1 MEYDVFIS
9 HASEDKEA
17 FVEPLIAELEGLGL
31 RVWYD
36 RDQIR
41 LGDDFRVK
49 MDEGLRRS
57 RFGVVVLSPSF
68 SKYWPETELSALFQQ
83 ESAFDQKRIL
93 PVFHGLSP
101 KEVVT
106 QWPLLSAR
114 AAVPSSEG
122 PAEVARRIAA
132 AVRDSPGPR
141 PRGASPLYGVPDTRS
156 VEFVGRGVQMAQIEE
171 ILRQGGSVRIAASI
185 EGLPGIGKTELAL
198 QLVHHLAGG
207 NTFPGGIFW
216 FNAENPDLVPTWGGP
231 IADALRISGGP
242 VEERA
247 REALHRVSR
256 SAAPTLVVLDNVE
269 TWSAE
274 QRPGP
279 LPDGTHLRYL
289 VTTRQ
294 RRLGGKQFQHVE
306 VGVLDPKSAK
316 RLLDSA
322 SERALAE
329 APGYEDLLSYLGGH
343 ALAVELAGA
352 FLAEYPAET
361 PASYL
366 ERLQAHAEVE
376 EEVSDLVRYS
386 RTVTQ
391 AFDTLRV
398 RLDEEVLEAW
408 RLAACFE
415 PELVSP
421 ELTESVGLGRKA
433 LGHLR
438 RLHLLE
444 VDGGGRWWM
453 HRLTREYGRRAGSEA
468 ELEAAQRAF
477 VLGCAKFADR
487 IELGDGF
494 RPYLANQVHLDSA
507 VQLAPDVLESGDSR
521 VSEFQNQIATGL
533 QSAGDLIRA
542 RALFEHALESDFK
555 NLGDD
560 HPEVATKRSNLA
572 LVLQDL
578 GDLPAARDLL
588 EQALESDLKNR
599 GEDHPDVARD
609 RSNLAM
615 VLKDLGDLP
624 AARDLLEKALASALQ
639 NLGED
644 HPTVAIRR
652 SNLAGVLQ
660 DLGDLPTARDLL
672 EQALESDLKNR
683 GKDHP
688 YVAIDHSNLA
698 TVLRELGD
706 LPAARD
712 LLEQALAS
720 DLKNLGEDHPYVA
733 IDRSILATV
742 LRDLGDL
749 EGARVLA
756 IQALKG
762 AALQPEGSLVRKDVE
777 AAMRR
782 IVGDDFG
789 SDE

>member
-17 FVEPLIAELEGLGL
+17 FVEPLIAELRGLGL

-36 RDQIR
+36 LDQIR

-68 SKYWPETELSALFQQ
+68 SKYWTESELSALFQQ
-83 ESAFDQKRIL
+83 EQAFDQKRIL
-93 PVFHGLSP
+93 PVFHGLTP

-132 AVRDSPGPR
+132 AVRDSPSPR

-156 VEFVGRGVQMAQIEE
+156 VEFVGRRVQMAQVEK

-207 NTFPGGIFW
+207 NAFPGGIFW

-231 IADALRISGGP
+231 IADALGITGGP

-247 REALHRVSR
+247 LQALRRVSR

-269 TWSAE
+269 TWSAD

-279 LPDGTHLRYL
+279 LPEGTHLRYL

-306 VGVLDPKSAK
+306 VGVLDPSSAR

-322 SERALAE
+322 SERVLKE

-366 ERLQAHAEVE
+366 ERLRSHADVE
-376 EEVSDLVRYS
+376 GEVSDLVRYS

-398 RLDEEVLEAW
+398 RLDEEVLDAW

-444 VDGGGRWWM
+444 IDGEGRWWM

-477 VLGCAKFADR
+477 VLGCAQFADR
-487 IELGDGF
+487 IELADGF

-507 VQLAPDVLESGDSR
+507 LQLAPDVLESGDSR
-521 VSEFQNQIATGL
+521 VSEFQDRIATGL
-533 QSAGDLIRA
+533 HSAGDLNRA
-542 RALFEHALESDFK
+542 RALFEQALASDLQNLGEDHPNVAIHRSNLATVLQDLGDLPAARDLLEQALASGLK
-555 NLGDD
+555 NLGED
-560 HPEVATKRSNLA
+560 HPYVAISRSNLA
-572 LVLQDL
+572 LVLKNLGDLPAAQDLLEQALASDLKNLGEDHPEVAIKRSNLARVLQAL

-588 EQALESDLKNR
+588 EQALESDLKSLR
-599 GEDHPDVARD
+599 EDHP
-609 RSNLAM
+609 N
-615 VLKDLGDLP
+615 
-624 AARDLLEKALASALQ
+624 
-639 NLGED
+639 
-644 HPTVAIRR
+644 VAIRR
-652 SNLAGVLQ
+652 SNLAL
-660 DLGDLPTARDLL
+660 
-672 EQALESDLKNR
+672 
-683 GKDHP
+683 
-688 YVAIDHSNLA
+688 
-698 TVLRELGD
+698 VLRALGD

-720 DLKNLGEDHPYVA
+720 NLKNLGEDHPEVA
-733 IDRSILATV
+733 IKRSNLALV

-762 AALQPEGSLVRKDVE
+762 AALQPEGSRVRKGVE
-777 AAMRR
+777 AAMRG
-782 IVGDDFG
+782 IVEDDLG
-789 SDE
+789 SEE

>member
-1 MEYDVFIS
+1 MQYDVFIS

-17 FVEPLIAELEGLGL
+17 FVEPLIAALEGLGL

-68 SKYWPETELSALFQQ
+68 SKYWTESELSALFQQ
-83 ESAFDQKRIL
+83 EWALDQKRIL

-101 KEVVT
+101 REVVA

-132 AVRDSPGPR
+132 AVKDSPSPR
-141 PRGASPLYGVPDTRS
+141 PRVASPLYGVPDTRS
-156 VEFVGRGVQMAQIEE
+156 VEFVGRGAQMAQVEE

-207 NTFPGGIFW
+207 NAFPGGIFW

-231 IADALRISGGP
+231 IADALGISGGP

-247 REALHRVSR
+247 LQALRRVSR

-279 LPDGTHLRYL
+279 LPEGTHLRYL

-294 RRLGGKQFQHVE
+294 RRLGGSRFQHVGI
-306 VGVLDPKSAK
+306 GVLEKSFA
-316 RLLDSA
+316 RQLLDAISG
-322 SERALAE
+322 RALAE
-329 APGYEDLLSYLGGH
+329 APGYEDLLGYLGGH

-366 ERLQAHAEVE
+366 ERLRAHADVE

-398 RLDEEVLEAW
+398 RLDEEVLDAW

-421 ELTESVGLGRKA
+421 EMTESVGLGRKA

-444 VDGGGRWWM
+444 VDGEGRWWM

-477 VLGCAKFADR
+477 VLGCAQFANR
-487 IELGDGF
+487 IELADGF

-507 VQLAPDVLESGDSR
+507 LQLAPDVLESGDSR
-521 VSEFQNQIATGL
+521 VSVFQNDIAFGL
-533 QSAGDLIRA
+533 QSAGDLKRA
-542 RALFEHALESDFK
+542 RALFEQALDLGLK
-555 NLGDD
+555 NLGED
-560 HPEVATKRSNLA
+560 HPNVANSRSNLGWALRDLGDLPAARDLLEQALASDLKNRGEDHPDVATDRSNLA
-572 LVLQDL
+572 VVLKDLGDLPAARDLLEQALASGLKNLGEDHPDVAILRSNLAAVLQALGDLPAARDLLEQALASELKNRGEDHPNVAIHRSKLATVLQGL

-599 GEDHPDVARD
+599 GEDHP
-609 RSNLAM
+609 S
-615 VLKDLGDLP
+615 
-624 AARDLLEKALASALQ
+624 
-639 NLGED
+639 
-644 HPTVAIRR
+644 VAIRR
-652 SNLAGVLQ
+652 SNLARVLQ
-660 DLGDLPTARDLL
+660 
-672 EQALESDLKNR
+672 
-683 GKDHP
+683 
-688 YVAIDHSNLA
+688 
-698 TVLRELGD
+698 
-706 LPAARD
+706 
-712 LLEQALAS
+712 
-720 DLKNLGEDHPYVA
+720 
-733 IDRSILATV
+733 
-742 LRDLGDL
+742 DLGDL

-762 AALQPEGSLVRKDVE
+762 AALQPEGSLARTGVE
-777 AAMRR
+777 AAMQE
-782 IVGDDFG
+782 IVGDDLG
-789 SDE
+789 SEE